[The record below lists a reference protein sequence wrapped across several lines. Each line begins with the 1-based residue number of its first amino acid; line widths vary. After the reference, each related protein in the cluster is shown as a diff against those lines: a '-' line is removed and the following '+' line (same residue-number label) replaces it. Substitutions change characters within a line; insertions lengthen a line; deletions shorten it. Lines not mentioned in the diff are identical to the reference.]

1 MAHEQQAGETN
12 LRQTPEEFDVVC
24 ENGMGGP
31 VHLMKD
37 ALLWAVVISL
47 ALMGGLH
54 GEGFSWGG
62 AVDDG
67 SDDVVRVRLMQ
78 RGRRYELVARQLV
91 DDRLA
96 IEVSGGAADGDPVAV
111 LSGSLPAADLG
122 LLADLV
128 GFLRA
133 RCGQEDNGQIS
144 VVEQQRLTHADAYR
158 GWTAEQDEK
167 LRQLACRPDASVK
180 GLAAALHRRSRLRRL
195 RIDKLPYQAPA

>member
-1 MAHEQQAGETN
+1 
-12 LRQTPEEFDVVC
+12 
-24 ENGMGGP
+24 
-31 VHLMKD
+31 MKD
-37 ALLWAVVISL
+37 ALRWAVVISL

-67 SDDVVRVRLMQ
+67 SDDVVCVRLMQ
-78 RGRRYELVARQLV
+78 RGRRYELVARPLV
-91 DDRLA
+91 DGRLA

-158 GWTAEQDEK
+158 GWSAEQDER
-167 LRQLACRPDASVK
+167 LRQLAGRPDASVK
-180 GLAAALHRRSRLRRL
+180 GLAAALQRSEGAIRSRLRRL
-195 RIDKLPYQAPA
+195 RIDKLPHQAPA